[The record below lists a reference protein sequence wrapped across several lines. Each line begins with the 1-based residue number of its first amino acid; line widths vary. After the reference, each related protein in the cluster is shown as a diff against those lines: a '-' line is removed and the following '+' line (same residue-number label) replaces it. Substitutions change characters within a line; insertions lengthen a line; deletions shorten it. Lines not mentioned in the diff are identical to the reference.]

1 LFPPCLA
8 KIGYDLRL
16 EIDPWEWPQIS
27 ILRDDVIEPKTLH
40 LYEKMLD
47 HRDSY
52 VDVGAHVGF
61 HALVARRL
69 VGEEGKI
76 VAIDPQ
82 PHNCGKIMA
91 NCRANNFSNILTIV
105 AVAGEQTGTVMLN
118 DQSVRDRS
126 RLTMALEPVNDRPRQ
141 FQVPMIRLDQ
151 LLDDLAMRGIKLMKI
166 DVEGFETKVLNGL
179 GRRIEDVQNMVIEV
193 LPDSV
198 RSEEV
203 RLMLEFLQMQGF
215 RLHTVEGVP
224 WRVGNELPEN
234 NLWAARGSSQER

>member
-1 LFPPCLA
+1 
-8 KIGYDLRL
+8 
-16 EIDPWEWPQIS
+16 
-27 ILRDDVIEPKTLH
+27 
-40 LYEKMLD
+40 
-47 HRDSY
+47 
-52 VDVGAHVGF
+52 
-61 HALVARRL
+61 
-69 VGEEGKI
+69 
-76 VAIDPQ
+76 
-82 PHNCGKIMA
+82 
-91 NCRANNFSNILTIV
+91 
-105 AVAGEQTGTVMLN
+105 
-118 DQSVRDRS
+118 
-126 RLTMALEPVNDRPRQ
+126 
-141 FQVPMIRLDQ
+141 MIRLDQ

-234 NLWAARGSSQER
+234 NLWAVRGSSQKR